1 MLLSIEGGKK
11 LLGMIFK
18 NAQWAMATD
27 VAVIWILCMWLLVDY
42 GKELFQ
48 NNKEKEE
55 GCQD

>member
-1 MLLSIEGGKK
+1 MLGLITNGAS
-11 LLGMIFK
+11 
-18 NAQWAMATD
+18 WAMAAD